1 MTHGGLFKEDGVR
14 LDDIRKVDRKRQPPE
29 EGIMCDLL
37 WSDPQ
42 FMVSA
47 NIMIL
52 YNHKPPP
59 HALPMLYTS
68 SWAFHCHIFQRERW
82 EGP

>member
-1 MTHGGLFKEDGVR
+1 MQFVQVTHGGLFKEDGVR

-42 FMVSA
+42 FMV
-47 NIMIL
+47 ICVCVKVCVCVFID
-52 YNHKPPP
+52 YVKIVQQI
-59 HALPMLYTS
+59 S
-68 SWAFHCHIFQRERW
+68 SRVGWGKYA
-82 EGP
+82 